1 MKTISVISILVG
13 GLVTSSCTNRPSEGT
28 REDSSD
34 IVSQTT
40 KEPVLKIDE
49 SQQKLA
55 TPSAVGEFPI
65 ERVFELQQT
74 DGILLIDTRS
84 PIFYKLG
91 HIDGA
96 YSLPLKSFEKRFETS
111 KSTLDSAKRVGKEI
125 VIYCQSEKCPDSYIM
140 AQALSKAGY
149 KVSISKGG
157 WELWKMSGL

>member
-13 GLVTSSCTNRPSEGT
+13 GLVTSSCTNRLPEESHEN
-28 REDSSD
+28 SSD
-34 IVSQTT
+34 VVSQTT
-40 KEPVLKIDE
+40 KQPVLKIDE

-55 TPSAVGEFPI
+55 TASPVGEVPI

-96 YSLPLKSFEKRFETS
+96 YSLPLKSFEKKFDAS
-111 KSTLDSAKRVGKEI
+111 KSTLDSAKKEGKQI

-149 KVSISKGG
+149 KVSIFKGG